1 MKRYANSLCTQT
13 SQNHCVARLMSLL
26 ECWPNTPDRDKE
38 DMDEAVRK
46 VKQPASLYTQCTQQ
60 HSVARLTSLLEY

>member
-1 MKRYANSLCTQT
+1 
-13 SQNHCVARLMSLL
+13 MSLL